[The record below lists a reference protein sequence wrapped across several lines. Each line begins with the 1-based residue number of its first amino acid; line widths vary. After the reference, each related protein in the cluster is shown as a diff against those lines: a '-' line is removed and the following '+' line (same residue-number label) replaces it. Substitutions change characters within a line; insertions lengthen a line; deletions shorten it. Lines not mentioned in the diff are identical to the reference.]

1 MAPGARFR
9 KAGDLAMER
18 ILQGFER
25 AAGASPAIRFIDVML
40 RGAGQVMFMD
50 NPLTGLFFVAAIVWG
65 AFAVDAPLVA
75 LAGLL
80 ALAVATG
87 TALVGGFDRASW
99 RAGLYGYNALLTGL
113 ALGTFLAPG
122 AMLFVF
128 VVIAGAFSV
137 VVSEAVGRF
146 LKVHAVPGLTFGFV
160 LTAWLFLLA
169 SHGFAGLPAG
179 GLPTA
184 VLPGGAAV
192 IASDPLAPGAFLAG
206 VALSISQ
213 VFLKDSIIAALL
225 FLSGL
230 AVASLP
236 AALLALAGA
245 VIAVAVAH
253 LSGAESDLVTGGLLG
268 FSPVLTAVALGTVFG
283 KPTPRGL
290 AYAAFGTVVTVI
302 AQAALNAGLAPFG
315 LPALTMPFVLV
326 TWLFLLAR
334 PAPAA

>member
-1 MAPGARFR
+1 
-9 KAGDLAMER
+9 MER
-18 ILQGFER
+18 LLQGFER
-25 AAGASPAIRFIDVML
+25 AAGASVAVRFVDVML

-50 NPLTGLFFVAAIVWG
+50 NPLTGLFFVAAIIWG
-65 AFAVDAPLVA
+65 AFAVGAPLIA
-75 LAGLL
+75 LAGLA
-80 ALAVATG
+80 ALAVATA
-87 TALVGGFDRASW
+87 TALVAGFDRTSW

-113 ALGTFLAPG
+113 ALATFLAPG

-128 VVIAGAFSV
+128 VVIASAFSV
-137 VVSEAVGRF
+137 VVTEAVGRF
-146 LKVHAVPGLTFGFV
+146 LRVHAVAGLTFGFV

-179 GLPTA
+179 GLPSA
-184 VLPGGAAV
+184 ALPGAAITV
-192 IASDPLAPGAFLAG
+192 ASDPLAPGAFIAG

-213 VFLKDSIIAALL
+213 VFLKDSMIAALL
-225 FLSGL
+225 FLAGL
-230 AVASLP
+230 AVASVP
-236 AALLALAGA
+236 AALLAIAGA

-253 LSGAESDLVTGGLLG
+253 LAGAESDLVTGGLLG

-290 AYAAFGTVVTVI
+290 AIAGFATVVTVI
-302 AQAALNAGLAPFG
+302 AQAGLNAGLAPFG

-334 PAPAA
+334 PAHVG